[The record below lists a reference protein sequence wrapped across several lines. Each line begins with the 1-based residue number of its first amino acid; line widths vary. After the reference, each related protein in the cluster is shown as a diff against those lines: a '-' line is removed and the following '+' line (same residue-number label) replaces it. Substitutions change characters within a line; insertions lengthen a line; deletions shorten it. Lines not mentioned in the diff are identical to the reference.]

1 MPSNH
6 ISNADYHEF
15 LELTM
20 DQGPA
25 FYVDYKALRLQK
37 AKLQCR
43 CSSHRKGLETALA
56 WLKENTNI
64 HPATTISNLA
74 EDSVWEKIKTNEN

>member
-1 MPSNH
+1 MPSDR
-6 ISNADYHEF
+6 ISNTDYQEF

-20 DQGPA
+20 SEGPA

-37 AKLQCR
+37 VKLQSR
-43 CSSHRKGLETALA
+43 CSSHRQALEAALT
-56 WLKENTNI
+56 WLKANTDI

-74 EDSVWEKIKTNEN
+74 EDSVWAKLKKE

>member
-6 ISNADYHEF
+6 ISNTDYHEF

-43 CSSHRKGLETALA
+43 CSSHRQALELTLT
-56 WLKENTNI
+56 WLKANTDI

-74 EDSVWEKIKTNEN
+74 EDSVWAKLKKE